1 MASEASQTRRS
12 DTAEP
17 RRGRPRSEVSHQ
29 AVLDATTRLLSV
41 SSYEEMT
48 VEAIASEAGVSK
60 QTIYRWWKSKAAVV
74 LEVMLT
80 GEAEIELVPMPST
93 GDLRADCLTWIRG
106 MLREAFRDTHVG
118 MARSLVVAGL
128 QCDPGTEWLL
138 QKASMW
144 DHGPLAER
152 LRQAERAG
160 ELREGVDVAAAASAI
175 GDPLIFRMLIGS
187 APSPSWAESLVD
199 VVVTGLLR
207 PRAES
212 SPAQME

>member
-1 MASEASQTRRS
+1 MASEAQRS

-29 AVLDATTRLLSV
+29 AVLDATTRLLRV
-41 SSYEEMT
+41 SSYEDVT

-80 GEAEIELVPMPST
+80 GDAEIELVPMPST

-106 MLREAFRDTHVG
+106 MLVEAFRDTHVG

-128 QCDPGTEWLL
+128 QGDPGTERLL
-138 QKASMW
+138 QQASMW
-144 DHGPLAER
+144 DHGLLAER
-152 LRQAERAG
+152 LREAERAG
-160 ELREGVDVAAAASAI
+160 ELRDGVDISAAASAI

-187 APSPSWAESLVD
+187 APSLSWSESLVD
-199 VVVTGLLR
+199 VVVTGLVR
-207 PRAES
+207 PEIAASRN
-212 SPAQME
+212 

>member
-1 MASEASQTRRS
+1 MASEAQRS

-29 AVLDATTRLLSV
+29 AVLDATTRLLRV
-41 SSYEEMT
+41 GSYEDVT

-80 GEAEIELVPMPST
+80 GDAEIELVPMPST

-106 MLREAFRDTHVG
+106 MLVEAFRDTHVG

-128 QCDPGTEWLL
+128 QGDPGTERLL
-138 QKASMW
+138 QQASMW
-144 DHGPLAER
+144 DHGLLAER
-152 LRQAERAG
+152 LREAERAG
-160 ELREGVDVAAAASAI
+160 ELRDGVDISAAASAI

-187 APSPSWAESLVD
+187 APSLSWSESLVD
-199 VVVTGLLR
+199 VVVTGLVR
-207 PRAES
+207 PEIAASRN
-212 SPAQME
+212 